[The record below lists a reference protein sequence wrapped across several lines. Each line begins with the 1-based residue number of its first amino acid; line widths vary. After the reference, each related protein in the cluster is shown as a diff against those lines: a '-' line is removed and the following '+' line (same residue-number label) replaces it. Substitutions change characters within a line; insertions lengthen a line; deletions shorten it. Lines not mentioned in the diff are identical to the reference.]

1 MVLLLVEENDDTDL
15 CLQLGQEAAHV
26 SLVYDAVLETAE
38 HVKYQVPYS
47 WLCMVQVKQ
56 RHYMALADYYVATAL
71 LQMEGEG
78 ADGAVDTF
86 QNLYEQN
93 ENGLE
98 VPSSEEKRHY
108 LSKIEFVL

>member
-1 MVLLLVEENDDTDL
+1 MEENDGTDPRI
-15 CLQLGQEAAHV
+15 QLGQEAADV

-71 LQMEGEG
+71 LAMKGEG
-78 ADGAVDTF
+78 GGGELEMFHSV
-86 QNLYEQN
+86 YE
-93 ENGLE
+93 EDERSSG
-98 VPSSEEKRHY
+98 VPSTEEKIHY
-108 LSKIEFVL
+108 LGKSEVVLED